1 MSVHSPCPEQCSEIA
16 IARITNFLKAYCGL
30 GDAAQINPRSTLLG
44 THRLQNPEHCVAGD
58 QERLAQ
64 EGRSITDVAFVERSR
79 IGPVSHFGQPS
90 RPLEYR
96 LAVKKEA
103 RNSTG
108 V

>member
-1 MSVHSPCPEQCSEIA
+1 MP
-16 IARITNFLKAYCGL
+16 
-30 GDAAQINPRSTLLG
+30 PRSILAARFWERTVCN
-44 THRLQNPEHCVAGD
+44 TPEHCVAGD

-64 EGRSITDVAFVERSR
+64 AGQSITDVAFVERSR